1 LLYETAV
8 HFLIPFAFGRDL
20 ETIFCQTNR
29 INPAIQGEDYPGA
42 GLLSSG
48 AKGMIDA
55 NRISGAS
62 PPEVAFGEFRIE
74 GEHAM
79 IRIAAD
85 GNLFLTDYGKP
96 EVLLPVKTHAE
107 GYKGDSVKAL
117 QEHFAGCLLSGQ
129 SSESEGA
136 DYLKT
141 VMAVDA
147 CYRSA
152 QTGMP
157 VKIA

>member
-1 LLYETAV
+1 L
-8 HFLIPFAFGRDL
+8 
-20 ETIFCQTNR
+20 
-29 INPAIQGEDYPGA
+29 
-42 GLLSSG
+42 
-48 AKGMIDA
+48 IDA
-55 NRISGAS
+55 NRISGSS

-85 GNLFLTDYGKP
+85 GSLFLADYEKP
-96 EVLLPVKTHAE
+96 ETHLPTKFALE

-117 QEHFAGCLLSGQ
+117 QQHFAECLLTGEA
-129 SSESEGA
+129 SESEGA
-136 DYLKT
+136 EYLKT

-152 QTGMP
+152 QTGLP

>member
-1 LLYETAV
+1 
-8 HFLIPFAFGRDL
+8 
-20 ETIFCQTNR
+20 
-29 INPAIQGEDYPGA
+29 
-42 GLLSSG
+42 
-48 AKGMIDA
+48 
-55 NRISGAS
+55 
-62 PPEVAFGEFRIE
+62 
-74 GEHAM
+74 M

-96 EVLLPVKTHAE
+96 ETLLPVKIPSE

-117 QEHFAGCLLSGQ
+117 QEHFAGCLLSGEV
-129 SSESEGA
+129 SESEGA
-136 DYLKT
+136 EYLKT

-157 VKIA
+157 VNLA